1 MSVHAGR
8 SKYYKG
14 KISRVRADG
23 TFDVAYDDGEAE
35 TRVEERLIRSLDGG
49 GRGSR
54 SPSPRGGR
62 RGRLREGDKIEA
74 RYRGRSR
81 YYPGR
86 IARDRGDG
94 SYDVDYDDGEKET
107 RVLEEYIKQTGGD
120 DSPRDSRSPRGRR
133 GSRLSEGDAIEARYR
148 GRSKYYKGRIARDRN
163 DGTFDIDYDDGEKET
178 RVLEEYIRPRGGS
191 GRDVSVPKFRRG
203 ERVEARYRGRAKYYR
218 GRIGRERGD
227 SLYDIEYDDGESET
241 RVAAH
246 LSRSLESGASGI
258 SSLD

>member
-1 MSVHAGR
+1 MTRLANEEAILTCPFNAGR

-86 IARDRGDG
+86 IARDRNDG
-94 SYDVDYDDGEKET
+94 TYDVDC
-107 RVLEEYIKQTGGD
+107 
-120 DSPRDSRSPRGRR
+120 S
-133 GSRLSEGDAIEARYR
+133 
-148 GRSKYYKGRIARDRN
+148 
-163 DGTFDIDYDDGEKET
+163 
-178 RVLEEYIRPRGGS
+178 
-191 GRDVSVPKFRRG
+191 
-203 ERVEARYRGRAKYYR
+203 
-218 GRIGRERGD
+218 
-227 SLYDIEYDDGESET
+227 
-241 RVAAH
+241 
-246 LSRSLESGASGI
+246 
-258 SSLD
+258 

>member
-1 MSVHAGR
+1 MTSVEIFDASRERTGNFATCPFNAGR

-54 SPSPRGGR
+54 SPSPRGGG

-94 SYDVDYDDGEKET
+94 SYDVDC
-107 RVLEEYIKQTGGD
+107 
-120 DSPRDSRSPRGRR
+120 
-133 GSRLSEGDAIEARYR
+133 A
-148 GRSKYYKGRIARDRN
+148 
-163 DGTFDIDYDDGEKET
+163 
-178 RVLEEYIRPRGGS
+178 
-191 GRDVSVPKFRRG
+191 
-203 ERVEARYRGRAKYYR
+203 
-218 GRIGRERGD
+218 
-227 SLYDIEYDDGESET
+227 
-241 RVAAH
+241 
-246 LSRSLESGASGI
+246 
-258 SSLD
+258 

>member
-1 MSVHAGR
+1 MSIHAGR

-86 IARDRGDG
+86 IARDRNDG
-94 SYDVDYDDGEKET
+94 TYDVDYDDGEKET
-107 RVLEEYIKQTGGD
+107 HVLEEYIKQTD
-120 DSPRDSRSPRGRR
+120 NSPRDSRSPRGRR

-148 GRSKYYKGRIARDRN
+148 GRSKYYKGRIRRDRG
-163 DGTFDIDYDDGEKET
+163 DGTFDIDYDDGEQET
-178 RVLEEYIRPRGGS
+178 RVLEEHIRPRGG
-191 GRDVSVPKFRRG
+191 GREVSVPKFRRG
-203 ERVEARYRGRAKYYR
+203 ERIEARYRGRAKYYR
-218 GRIGRERGD
+218 GRIARERGD
-227 SLYDIEYDDGESET
+227 SLYDIDYEDGESET

-246 LSRSLESGASGI
+246 LIRSLESGASGI

>member
-1 MSVHAGR
+1 M
-8 SKYYKG
+8 
-14 KISRVRADG
+14 RADG

-49 GRGSR
+49 ERGSR

-86 IARDRGDG
+86 IARDRGDD
-94 SYDVDYDDGEKET
+94 SYD
-107 RVLEEYIKQTGGD
+107 
-120 DSPRDSRSPRGRR
+120 
-133 GSRLSEGDAIEARYR
+133 
-148 GRSKYYKGRIARDRN
+148 
-163 DGTFDIDYDDGEKET
+163 ID
-178 RVLEEYIRPRGGS
+178 
-191 GRDVSVPKFRRG
+191 
-203 ERVEARYRGRAKYYR
+203 
-218 GRIGRERGD
+218 
-227 SLYDIEYDDGESET
+227 YDDGESET

-246 LSRSLESGASGI
+246 LIRSLESGASGI